1 MQFPGKAKPSIGIVF
16 DCAMGARIDD
26 ALALAMLHGF
36 EGKNEAR
43 IAAIGLC
50 TSDLKA
56 AQFCDVVGLFYA
68 SATTGVARIFM
79 HLTPVGLDVGKQ
91 ARKPAGS
98 SPMLDGPLAKTGAD
112 GKPVYFTTVNSLND
126 TADVSTLIRNALTAQ
141 DDQNAVAV
149 LTGPATDFAKLL
161 DMYGL
166 KDLIAQKVRLLCLAA
181 GAFPDGPPDPNI
193 KADIAAARK
202 VLAGWS
208 VPIVAAGYEI
218 GADLRFPGASIDKDF
233 AWSQAHP
240 VADAYRAYRPMPYD
254 APSSAMAAML
264 YAVRPK
270 ENYFKLSEPGTII
283 VSDDG
288 RTSFAP
294 SENGRHRYL
303 ILDPAQK
310 ERIVRTYTEIA
321 SAKPVERKM
330 RKPAD
335 EKDEKKEEKKEEK
348 EDKKEEAAN

>member
-1 MQFPGKAKPSIGIVF
+1 MQFPGKAKPSIGVVF
-16 DCAMGARIDD
+16 DCAMGSRIDD

-36 EGKNEAR
+36 EGKEKAR

-68 SATTGVARIFM
+68 SATTGVARVFM
-79 HLTPVGLDVGKQ
+79 HLTPIGLDAGKPS
-91 ARKPAGS
+91 ARPSGS
-98 SPMLDGPLAKTGAD
+98 SPMLDVPLARTGTD
-112 GKPVYFTTVNSLND
+112 GKPVYSTTVRSLND

-141 DDQNAVAV
+141 EDQNAVVV
-149 LTGPATDFAKLL
+149 LTGPATDLAKLL

-166 KDLIAQKVRLLCLAA
+166 PDLISQKVKLLCMAA
-181 GAFPDGPPDPNI
+181 GAFPDGPPEPNI
-193 KADIAAARK
+193 KADIAAARR

-208 VPIVAAGYEI
+208 VPIVAVGYEI
-218 GADLRFPGASIDKDF
+218 GAELPFPGESIAKDF
-233 AWSQAHP
+233 AWSTAHP
-240 VADAYRAYRPMPYD
+240 VVDAYRAYRPMPYD
-254 APSSAMAAML
+254 APSWAMAAML

-288 RTSFAP
+288 RTSFAA
-294 SENGRHRYL
+294 SDNGRHRYL

-310 ERIVRTYTEIA
+310 ERIIQTYTEIA
-321 SAKPVERKM
+321 SAKPVERKL
-330 RKPAD
+330 RKPP
-335 EKDEKKEEKKEEK
+335 EEKKDEKKEDTKEEK
-348 EDKKEEAAN
+348 KPEPAN

>member
-16 DCAMGARIDD
+16 DCAMGRIDD

-50 TSDLKA
+50 TPDLKA

-79 HLTPVGLDVGKQ
+79 HLTPIGLDAGKPS
-91 ARKPAGS
+91 ARPAAG
-98 SPMLDGPLAKTGAD
+98 SPMLEGLLAKTGAD
-112 GKPVYFTTVNSLND
+112 GKPVYSTTVRSLND

-161 DMYGL
+161 DMDGL
-166 KDLIAQKVRLLCLAA
+166 KDLIAQKVKLLCMAA
-181 GAFPDGPPDPNI
+181 GAFPDGPPEPNI

-208 VPIVAAGYEI
+208 VPIVAVGYEI
-218 GADLRFPGASIDKDF
+218 GAELRFPGESIDKDF
-233 AWSQAHP
+233 AWSTAHP
-240 VADAYRAYRPMPYD
+240 VVDAYRAYQPMPYD
-254 APSSAMAAML
+254 APSWAMAAML

-288 RTSFAP
+288 RTSFAA

-303 ILDPAQK
+303 ILDPEQK
-310 ERIVRTYTEIA
+310 ERIIRTYTEIA

-330 RKPAD
+330 RKPP
-335 EKDEKKEEKKEEK
+335 EEKKDEKKEDTKEEK
-348 EDKKEEAAN
+348 KQEPAN